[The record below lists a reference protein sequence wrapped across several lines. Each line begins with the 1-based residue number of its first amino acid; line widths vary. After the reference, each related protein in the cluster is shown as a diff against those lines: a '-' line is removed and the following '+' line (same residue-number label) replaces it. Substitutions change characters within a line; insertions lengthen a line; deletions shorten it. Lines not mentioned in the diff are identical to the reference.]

1 VDFSRIHCGIT
12 PPRTGERPKLTV
24 YLGQQA
30 MSSELR
36 EQRARAISRTA
47 TVGGVV
53 NLILSVVKVVAGV
66 VWHSQ
71 SLVADGIHSLSDL
84 FSDIL
89 VWFAGRHATQAPDQE
104 HPYGHA
110 RYETVATLALGAF
123 LFSVAIGIG
132 WDAADRLFS
141 PEELLQPEPLA
152 LIAALA
158 SILVKEWLYWWTL
171 GYARRVRSD
180 MLRANAWHH
189 RSDAISSVVVLIGIG
204 GTLAGLQYLDAVAAF
219 IVAVMIAKIAWDLGS
234 DAVRELVDT
243 GLEEEKIAEI
253 QRTIGSVGGV
263 RDIHMLRTRK
273 HGGQAS
279 ADVHVLVDPR
289 VSVSE
294 GHMISVLV
302 EQRLKD
308 QVDEISDVTVHI
320 DPEDDEAAP
329 TCAGLPLR
337 SEVLSRLDTLW
348 AGVPEAS
355 KTRRTVLHYLGGK
368 IDIDVY
374 LPLELYP
381 GDPAEG
387 RTLAERFKSALQDD
401 SDFRR
406 VSVYFG

>member
-1 VDFSRIHCGIT
+1 MT
-12 PPRTGERPKLTV
+12 
-24 YLGQQA
+24 
-30 MSSELR
+30 SEQR
-36 EQRARAISRTA
+36 ELRARAISRTA
-47 TVGGVV
+47 VVGGVV
-53 NLILSVVKVVAGV
+53 NLVLALVKVAAGI

-71 SLVADGIHSLSDL
+71 ALVADGVHSMSDL
-84 FSDIL
+84 VSDVL

-110 RYETVATLALGAF
+110 RFETVATLALAAF
-123 LFSVAIGIG
+123 LLSVSIGIG

-141 PEELLQPEPLA
+141 PAELLQPEKYA
-152 LIAALA
+152 LFAALA

-171 GYARRVRSD
+171 GYARRVRSE

-189 RSDAISSVVVLIGIG
+189 RSDAISSVVVFVGVA

-234 DAVRELVDT
+234 EAVRELVDT

-253 QRTIGSVGGV
+253 QRTIDSVGGV

-308 QVDEISDVTVHI
+308 EVDEISDVTVHI
-320 DPEDDEAAP
+320 DPEDDEEAP
-329 TCAGLPLR
+329 PCAGLPPR
-337 SEVLSRLDTLW
+337 AEALSRLENAW
-348 AGVPEAS
+348 AGVVAES
-355 KTRRTVLHYLGGK
+355 ERKRIVLHYLGGK

-374 LPLELYP
+374 FPLSRYP
-381 GDPAEG
+381 GDPAAA
-387 RTLAERFKSALQDD
+387 RALRDHLRAALKDD
-401 SDFRR
+401 PVFGE